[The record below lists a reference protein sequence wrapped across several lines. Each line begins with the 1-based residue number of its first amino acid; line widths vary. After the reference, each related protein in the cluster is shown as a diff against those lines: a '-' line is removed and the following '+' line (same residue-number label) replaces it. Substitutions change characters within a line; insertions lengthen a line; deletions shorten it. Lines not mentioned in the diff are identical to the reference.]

1 MSNIENNTV
10 YQNNENSSIFKLN
23 VTANCHGSVP
33 YRPIPQLAGIPVYCC
48 FMRKTRPLSDILAER
63 GCKHPYILV
72 KRIVLSGAW
81 IDKSHEM
88 LERWSVSYSAWEIS
102 HISLCQTYDWIPQR
116 PELFSNTK
124 GTTFHSSSDEQIIIH
139 HRWLSALVESHTLL
153 TIYFI
158 LGQRLDT
165 KSIYYTLV

>member
-33 YRPIPQLAGIPVYCC
+33 YRPIPQLAGIPAYCC

-63 GCKHPYILV
+63 GCRHPYILV
-72 KRIVLSGAW
+72 KRIVLVELELIKVMKCWKGGALVTAPE
-81 IDKSHEM
+81 KYLTFH
-88 LERWSVSYSAWEIS
+88 SAKLMIEF
-102 HISLCQTYDWIPQR
+102 QR
-116 PELFSNTK
+116 QELFRNTK
-124 GTTFHSSSDEQIIIH
+124 GTMFHSSSDEQITIH

>member
-10 YQNNENSSIFKLN
+10 YQNNENSSFFKLN

-48 FMRKTRPLSDILAER
+48 FMRKTRPISGNLAER
-63 GCKHPYILV
+63 GCRHQYILV
-72 KRIVLSGAW
+72 KRVVLVVFELIGAM
-81 IDKSHEM
+81 KCRKGGALVTAPVKYLTFH
-88 LERWSVSYSAWEIS
+88 SAKFMIKF
-102 HISLCQTYDWIPQR
+102 QR
-116 PELFSNTK
+116 QELFSNTK
-124 GTTFHSSSDEQIIIH
+124 GTTFHSSSDEQITIH

-165 KSIYYTLV
+165 KSINYTLV